1 MNQTQ
6 GFTFKKRQSHPEQE
20 ITNTSLKIQENQT
33 TKKLQR
39 KQSRSQEDLAVFL
52 GIVHPLCIL
61 ADEYSLDDG
70 LSQIECNFNTM
81 TSLNYQQMPSL
92 LSIYTSESNLS
103 IEEEFEIWDD
113 KQDLRVLKIIL
124 EDQLSSTQQFLLLY
138 KARFGGF
145 PGQQQCIKN
154 EEVIQTAVKFA
165 SSSKQQFKKYFP
177 SKKIVFEDD
186 IDYSVPYK
194 IEDDH
199 HFQSFNHFFKF
210 QKTKTQIDF

>member
-1 MNQTQ
+1 MMQTQ
-6 GFTFKKRQSHPEQE
+6 GFTFKKRKSHPEQE
-20 ITNTSLKIQENQT
+20 FSNTRLKTQENHA

-52 GIVHPLCIL
+52 D
-61 ADEYSLDDG
+61 DEYSLDDG
-70 LSQIECNFNTM
+70 ISQIECNFNTM

-154 EEVIQTAVKFA
+154 EEVIKTAVNFA

-210 QKTKTQIDF
+210 QKTKTLIDF

>member
-6 GFTFKKRQSHPEQE
+6 VFPLKKRNSHPEQE
-20 ITNTSLKIQENQT
+20 IRNTHLKALEYQT
-33 TKKLQR
+33 THKLQR
-39 KQSRSQEDLAVFL
+39 KQSKSQVQLE
-52 GIVHPLCIL
+52 C
-61 ADEYSLDDG
+61 YSENEENLDDYQ
-70 LSQIECNFNTM
+70 SQIEYNFNTM
-81 TSLNYQQMPSL
+81 TSLNYQQVPSL
-92 LSIYTSESNLS
+92 ISILTSESNLS

-113 KQDLRVLKIIL
+113 KSDLRVLKLIL
-124 EDQLSSTQQFLLLY
+124 DEQKPSIQQFLLLY

-154 EEVIQTAVKFA
+154 EEVIKTAVTYA
-165 SSSKQQFKKYFP
+165 SSNKQLFKKYFP

-186 IDYSVPYK
+186 IDYSIPYK

-210 QKTKTQIDF
+210 QKTKTLVEF

>member
-6 GFTFKKRQSHPEQE
+6 VFPLKKRNSHPEQE
-20 ITNTSLKIQENQT
+20 IRNIHLKASEYQT
-33 TKKLQR
+33 THKLQR
-39 KQSRSQEDLAVFL
+39 KQSKSQVQLE
-52 GIVHPLCIL
+52 C
-61 ADEYSLDDG
+61 YSDNEENLDDYQ
-70 LSQIECNFNTM
+70 SQIEYNFNTM
-81 TSLNYQQMPSL
+81 TSFNYQQVPSL
-92 LSIYTSESNLS
+92 ISILTSESNLS

-113 KQDLRVLKIIL
+113 KSDLRVLKLIL
-124 EDQLSSTQQFLLLY
+124 DEQKPSIQQFLLLY

-154 EEVIQTAVKFA
+154 EEVIKTAVTYA
-165 SSSKQQFKKYFP
+165 SSNKQLFKKYFP

-186 IDYSVPYK
+186 IDYSTPYK

-210 QKTKTQIDF
+210 QKTKTLVEF